1 MDPRKILKVLNSR
14 EEDSKRLDSILE
26 SMMNRNDLTDK
37 TILYFPNGYFMHY
50 DTEFKVFEAGTDV
63 SDLNNFKDGREAIDF
78 CLHNDEY
85 EEQLRWEDS
94 ERKDLKDSDVG
105 ELPPA
110 SERGIEHS
118 ANNDVVDVEKTVQ
131 NEQEKEN

>member
-50 DTEFKVFEAGTDV
+50 DAEFKVFEAGTDV

-78 CLHNDEY
+78 CLYNDEPEIESSEI
-85 EEQLRWEDS
+85 EE
-94 ERKDLKDSDVG
+94 KNSDVG

-110 SERGIEHS
+110 SERGIESS
-118 ANNDVVDVEKTVQ
+118 APVVELNAQ
-131 NEQEKEN
+131 NEQKKDN